1 MYLSESPISR
11 SIWRRISY
19 GNLGI
24 KVECRRIEEWA
35 CGRILGW
42 CQQPCR
48 TFSTHMQIYCLVNYY
63 ALVTHREAGAQPRL
77 KSWGGP
83 RFACAQRPAKGRAVC
98 WCGRRSTPSRCEGL
112 RYHPRKIFENSDAK
126 SCILVTTW
134 QYLLWNFL
142 LFEIQGQEVG
152 GPIHCWSPSLKV
164 GGPVSPGPY
173 GCFAYLERG
182 FEPNDLERVYVWCM
196 TCCPPQLDNFQQV

>member
-83 RFACAQRPAKGRAVC
+83 RFGFQHRGACAQRPAKGRAGC
-98 WCGRRSTPSRCEGL
+98 CCGRRSPPPAVRVWGITPGKFVKTQMLNPAFWWLYLAVLAVKFLAFWKPRPRSWGTNTLLVPQPKSWGTSLPRSIRLFRLCREGFLSLMTLNVYTYDAWHVAL
-112 RYHPRKIFENSDAK
+112 RN
-126 SCILVTTW
+126 
-134 QYLLWNFL
+134 
-142 LFEIQGQEVG
+142 
-152 GPIHCWSPSLKV
+152 
-164 GGPVSPGPY
+164 
-173 GCFAYLERG
+173 
-182 FEPNDLERVYVWCM
+182 
-196 TCCPPQLDNFQQV
+196 